1 MQGSQ
6 NLEIFRRDN
15 FVTQKKF
22 EVIGCEI
29 SNFLA
34 ETNRAKIP
42 WSLTFVILVAPK
54 GAVFL
59 KGFFS
64 RVPSSGFVDNRRML
78 PRMDTRIL
86 F

>member
-1 MQGSQ
+1 M
-6 NLEIFRRDN
+6 N
-15 FVTQKKF
+15 
-22 EVIGCEI
+22 GCEI
-29 SNFLA
+29 NSFLA
-34 ETNRAKIP
+34 EMTRAKIR

-64 RVPSSGFVDNRRML
+64 RDPSSGFVDNRRTL
-78 PRMDTRIL
+78 RRMYTRIL